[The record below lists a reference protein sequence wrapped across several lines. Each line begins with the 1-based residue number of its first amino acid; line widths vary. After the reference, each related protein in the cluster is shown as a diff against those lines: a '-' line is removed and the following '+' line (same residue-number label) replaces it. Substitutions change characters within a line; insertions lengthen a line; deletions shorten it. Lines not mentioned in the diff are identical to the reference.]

1 MIFLSAQPD
10 DLYFT
15 WQLEIQLRNFRD
27 LNIHSK
33 QIQILIAY
41 NPLCGLKP
49 VFKEFI
55 DNNQTLAQFYAYPD
69 TREQK
74 GYTSSI
80 RPNIIN

>member
-41 NPLCGLKP
+41 NPLC
-49 VFKEFI
+49 
-55 DNNQTLAQFYAYPD
+55 
-69 TREQK
+69 
-74 GYTSSI
+74 
-80 RPNIIN
+80 